1 MNQHTRSFI
10 RGACWPG
17 MTDFERK
24 RMRRQR
30 RALIQAERD
39 ARIAR
44 WQMVAYVACAAATI
58 LASWLMPEHWGA
70 FNGWWQP

>member
-1 MNQHTRSFI
+1 MNEHTRSFI

-17 MTDFERK
+17 MTDLERE

-39 ARIAR
+39 ARITR
-44 WQMVAYVACAAATI
+44 RQLVAYVIWFLLVVLAA
-58 LASWLMPEHWGA
+58 WLMPEHWGA
-70 FNGWWQP
+70 FNGWRP